1 MQQQTATVAK
11 DQNVGEPMN
20 GSPLLRIEALVSPHA
35 GPFSLQVAAG
45 ECVVVVGR
53 SGSGKSVLLRL
64 IADLD
69 PHDGQAWL
77 DGRSRASWT
86 GPHWRGQ
93 VVYQAAEP
101 AWWEPSAAAHLRGVD
116 RAALTSTLERLG
128 LTEAMLDADIIR
140 LSTGERQ
147 RMAFIRSL
155 DRFPRVL
162 LLDEPTASLDHASTL
177 AVEALLAEKLKE
189 GLAAVVVTHSPEQA
203 ERIGHRVLEVRDQR
217 LHQA

>member
-1 MQQQTATVAK
+1 MQQQTATVAN

-64 IADLD
+64 IAE
-69 PHDGQAWL
+69 L